1 MTQPLAFVNYG
12 PNTDSA
18 RANRRIISTHIGKY
32 YRNRSKPSES
42 SGNKASNVE
51 HQRKI
56 VPVRP
61 MKKVRQTNDEV
72 ETHALSK
79 GQSQITALT
88 TNTEFTPTFQRV
100 NMQIDSHRLDP
111 FQTSVVLMTPQM
123 EPVFMYY
130 FNTIMP
136 VVEPAFK
143 ERDEYQQWLFP
154 LAMSE
159 AALLYALV
167 GCMAHDIEQ
176 SSTTG
181 FGISKRSSMYV
192 ERSQYKLR
200 ATRALNECLS
210 DPLRAVKPST
220 MMAVHF
226 LLWQEV
232 CHTSCFPQE
241 INTNRSCNQ
250 IFMGDECIQLDDV
263 QRLIDFRGGF
273 TGIQRKAIEAI
284 IV

>member
-1 MTQPLAFVNYG
+1 MTQPLAFVNYA
-12 PNTDSA
+12 PNTNVA
-18 RANRRIISTHIGKY
+18 RANRRIVSTHIGKY
-32 YRNRSKPSES
+32 HRNRSKPSGP

-51 HQRKI
+51 DQRKT

-61 MKKVRQTNDEV
+61 LNKIGQTTDEV
-72 ETHALSK
+72 EA
-79 GQSQITALT
+79 QSQVTALT
-88 TNTEFTPTFQRV
+88 MNTQFTLPSQRI
-100 NMQIDSHRLDP
+100 NMQMDSHRLDP

-136 VVEPAFK
+136 VVEPALK

-176 SSTTG
+176 VSATG
-181 FGISKRSSMYV
+181 SGISTRRPMYV

-200 ATRALNECLS
+200 ATRALNDCLS
-210 DPLRAVKPST
+210 DPSQAVKPST

-232 CHTSCFPQE
+232 CHTPCFPRRT
-241 INTNRSCNQ
+241 ILTGLVIRSLWAMKVYNWMMC
-250 IFMGDECIQLDDV
+250 
-263 QRLIDFRGGF
+263 RG
-273 TGIQRKAIEAI
+273 
-284 IV
+284 